1 MFTIG
6 AFTLIDML
14 VAIVG
19 FSLIGWWGRMAYD
32 ADKKEGTWRT

>member
-14 VAIVG
+14 VALVG
-19 FSLIGWWGRMAYD
+19 FIFIGWVGRMAYD
-32 ADKKEGTWRT
+32 EYRETQ